1 MDYELKQ
8 TLDDIIAKLDELLEI
23 VGNSFSSKENFA

>member
-8 TLDDIIAKLDELLEI
+8 TFDDIIAKLDELLEI
-23 VGNSFSSKENFA
+23 VGNLLSTKENFS